1 MNEPTYQFIQGN
13 EAITEGAIA
22 GGCRFF
28 AGYPITPSTE
38 ILERMA
44 YRLPDVG
51 GVFIQM
57 EDELAS
63 IGSAIGAS
71 WTGRKAMTAT
81 SGPGFSLMQENI
93 GFAIMTETP
102 VVIVDMQRGGP
113 STGQPTMPS
122 QGDTMQARWGT
133 HGDHSIIT
141 LAPSSVQ
148 ECYDLAIDAFN
159 LAEKYRTPVIILS
172 DAMTAHMRERVTI
185 KEDPKIVTRA
195 TFRDG
200 NVSFPFES
208 VGLVPP
214 FPVFGHGNRA
224 HITGLTHNI
233 VGYPKPSDFEV
244 QEDLL
249 RRIIDKIDLN
259 RDEICK
265 TQIINPEAKVFI
277 VAYGPPS
284 RAAQQVVRENEDI
297 GLLRLITLW
306 PFPEEDMMKVA
317 GDARGVLVLEMNEGQ
332 MVREVERFSRR
343 VGCDRIEFFS
353 KVGGEV
359 HTPQEIL
366 SRIQKMGMI

>member
-1 MNEPTYQFIQGN
+1 MNEPIYRFLQGN
-13 EAITEGAIA
+13 EAIAEGAIA

-44 YRLPDVG
+44 YRLPEVG
-51 GVFIQM
+51 GTFIQM

-63 IGSAIGAS
+63 IGAAIGAS
-71 WTGRKAMTAT
+71 WAGRKAMTAT

-102 VVIVDMQRGGP
+102 VVIVNMQRGGP
-113 STGQPTMPS
+113 SSGQPTLPS
-122 QGDTMQARWGT
+122 QGDAMQARWGT
-133 HGDHSIIT
+133 HGDHSII
-141 LAPSSVQ
+141 AISPNSVQ
-148 ECYDLAIDAFN
+148 ECHDLTIDAFN
-159 LAEKYRTPVIILS
+159 LAEQYRTPVIILS

-185 KEDPKIVTRA
+185 PGDIKINKRA

-200 NVSFPFES
+200 KVSFPFES
-208 VGLVPP
+208 EGLVPP

-233 VGYPKPSDFEV
+233 VGYPTPSDYEV

-249 RRIIDKIDLN
+249 RRIIDKINLN
-259 RDEICK
+259 RQKICR
-265 TQIINPEAKVFI
+265 TEIINPGAKVVI

-284 RAAQQVVRENEDI
+284 RAALQVVRDNEDI

-306 PFPEEDMMKVA
+306 PFPEEVLMDVA
-317 GDARGVLVLEMNEGQ
+317 RDARAILVLEMNEGQ
-332 MVREVERFSRR
+332 MVTEVERFSRR
-343 VGCDRIEFFS
+343 SGCDRIELFS

-359 HTPQEIL
+359 HLPEEIE
-366 SRIQKMGMI
+366 SRIRGMGVI

>member
-1 MNEPTYQFIQGN
+1 MCEPTYQFLQGN
-13 EAITEGAIA
+13 EAIAEGAIA

-44 YRLPDVG
+44 HRLPEVG

-71 WTGRKAMTAT
+71 WTGKKAMTAT

-133 HGDHSIIT
+133 HGDHSIIA

-195 TFRDG
+195 TFKDG

-233 VGYPKPSDFEV
+233 VGYPTPSDFEV

-259 RDEICK
+259 RDKICK
-265 TQIINPEAKVFI
+265 TQIINPEAKV
-277 VAYGPPS
+277 S
-284 RAAQQVVRENEDI
+284 
-297 GLLRLITLW
+297 
-306 PFPEEDMMKVA
+306 PF
-317 GDARGVLVLEMNEGQ
+317 
-332 MVREVERFSRR
+332 
-343 VGCDRIEFFS
+343 
-353 KVGGEV
+353 
-359 HTPQEIL
+359 
-366 SRIQKMGMI
+366 